1 MVGWFRFPGSYNTSS
16 GTYGRVEINHD
27 SIYDTHELY
36 NSMPKIA
43 QKHTSKYTQKHTGI
57 YELQNLYTL
66 SRERIRQMEKLQSL
80 RYMQHKGS
88 RDLMIFVVYNSL
100 ICAGATETEAMQ
112 TVSKLNMKFRHPLK
126 ERTLRQYTN
135 SARKKGGYPIS
146 NTWIIENL
154 CISEVEQAEL
164 GLFERGETWKPI
176 KERTPNFTRDLQ
188 RKERKQKR
196 NEDILRYASYGR
208 TDKEIAQEV
217 GCSEKT
223 VRTIRKGTI
232 NKKMERQKRIQELKA
247 SGRTQK
253 EVSEI
258 MEIGIAT
265 VKRQWNI

>member
-126 ERTLRQYTN
+126 ER
-135 SARKKGGYPIS
+135 
-146 NTWIIENL
+146 
-154 CISEVEQAEL
+154 
-164 GLFERGETWKPI
+164 
-176 KERTPNFTRDLQ
+176 
-188 RKERKQKR
+188 KQKR

-208 TDKEIAQEV
+208 TDKEIAQED
-217 GCSEKT
+217 
-223 VRTIRKGTI
+223 
-232 NKKMERQKRIQELKA
+232 KKMERQKRIQELKA